1 MWGNG
6 PTSKF
11 IPKPSK
17 TWTNDT
23 FYQLKKLM
31 TESNKTPDHIV
42 LWLSLLALS
51 LMWGSAYL
59 FVKLSVAQ
67 VPPFALTAIRAG
79 IASVALILWF
89 ATTQYTLHP
98 FRHLWKHMIVLGTV
112 NGWCPDV
119 LTAFAAQ
126 RIDSAQVGIILT
138 AMPLFTALIA
148 HKAIHDEPLTWQ
160 KMGGILIGFLGV
172 FLIIGPANVLQGG
185 GTLIGFLLMLLTTL
199 SYAIGNVY
207 SRWLRSPYSAQLA
220 LGQIVFTCL
229 PAALIS
235 IFIEPNWSLDLTP
248 TTIGSV
254 LVLGLIS
261 TAIANVLFLRLFQHF
276 PATNISMV
284 SYLKPIWAV
293 LLGWLVLSEVLTPMA
308 LLGCLTVLIAVSIVN
323 RPSTHTLSGHSP

>member
-1 MWGNG
+1 
-6 PTSKF
+6 
-11 IPKPSK
+11 
-17 TWTNDT
+17 
-23 FYQLKKLM
+23 M

-51 LMWGSAYL
+51 FMWGSAYL

-79 IASVALILWF
+79 IASIALILWF
-89 ATTQYTLHP
+89 TATHHSLHP
-98 FRHLWKHMIVLGTV
+98 FRHLWKHMVVLGTM

-126 RIDSAQVGIILT
+126 RIDSVQIGIILT

-148 HKAIHDEPLTWQ
+148 HKAMQDDPLTWQ
-160 KMGGILIGFLGV
+160 KMIGILIGFLGV
-172 FLIIGPANVLQGG
+172 FLIVGPEQVLQEGG
-185 GTLIGFLLMLLTTL
+185 DLVGFLLMLCATL
-199 SYAIGNVY
+199 SYAVGNVY
-207 SRWLRSPYSAQLA
+207 GRWLRSQYPAQLA
-220 LGQIVFTCL
+220 LGQIISTCL

-235 IFIEPNWSLDLTP
+235 IFIEPSWSLALTP

-254 LVLGLIS
+254 LVLGLVS
-261 TAIANVLFLRLFQHF
+261 TATANVLFLRLLRHF

-293 LLGWLVLSEVLTPMA
+293 LLGWLVLSEVLTPIA
-308 LLGCLTVLIAVSIVN
+308 LLGCLTVLVAVSIVN
-323 RPSTHTLSGHSP
+323 RSSTHTLSNRPS